1 MFKVYNIV
9 TDILLWIMRPHGVFG
24 KCPIKEVPILGVNDV
39 LNVFEKKR
47 C

>member
-39 LNVFEKKR
+39 VFKKKKKKL
-47 C
+47 